1 MIRTFLTSKYLQ
13 LAGIIAVLLLAT
25 AHRTNAGSAVH
36 PQSENQADA
45 ANSHVQRGL
54 ELARTGDL
62 ESAER
67 ELRKAVESNPADAAA
82 LSSLATVL
90 AMEKKFDESTVFFT
104 RALKI
109 NPGDL
114 RSREYLAANL
124 WQSHRYVE
132 AKQSLKIIL
141 STNPDDAQAKLLLGM
156 VSENSGD
163 YVTAAAMLAGVPE
176 LTLGHP
182 EAAVALAKSYY
193 HLGKRDKAADSL
205 RAMVGGSTG
214 NDGLLLGAQLADEMR
229 DYDTAQ
235 LLLARIPPG
244 SSEVGLARYRL
255 ALVKFHAGKYKES
268 ETILQDLR
276 NAGQQTGDVLRL
288 LGWCYQRQN
297 HSDQAIAIFRE
308 AVRLNPSDEQN
319 FLDLGTLLLENRSF
333 GPALELAKRTTD
345 AFPASANALRL
356 LGSIQLASEQF
367 TDAMKTYSRALSL
380 DPHNI
385 AGILGLAKA
394 QAGAGMEKEA
404 LATTENASRKFP
416 GNAELELELALLL
429 LKQGEAGDTNSQAR
443 AEQLLRAATK
453 HDPALPEPQIQLG
466 ELGLRRGEIAV
477 ALEHLQNAVKLSPD
491 SARAHFSL
499 ARGYRRAGRNEDAAK
514 ETALFDKL
522 KKSEAPR
529 PAPSSADTPVK
540 E

>member
-1 MIRTFLTSKYLQ
+1 MTRIFIIPKYLR
-13 LAGIIAVLLLAT
+13 LAAIVAGLFHASLY
-25 AHRTNAGSAVH
+25 RTNAGPAVH
-36 PQSENQADA
+36 PLIERQGDA
-45 ANSHVQRGL
+45 AENHVERGL

-62 ESAER
+62 ESAEL
-67 ELRKAVESNPADAAA
+67 ELRKAVELKRSDAAI

-90 AMEKKFDESTVFFT
+90 AMEKKFDESTVLLA

-124 WQSHRYVE
+124 WQLHRYVE
-132 AKQSLKIIL
+132 AKQNLKIIL
-141 STNPDDAQAKLLLGM
+141 SADPTDAQAKLLLGM

-163 YVTAAAMLAGVPE
+163 YDTAATMLAAVPE
-176 LTLGHP
+176 LTRGHP
-182 EAAVALAKSYY
+182 EATVALAKSYY

-205 RAMVGGSTG
+205 REMAGDSAGK
-214 NDGLLLGAQLADEMR
+214 DGLLLGAQVADQMQ

-235 LLLARIPPG
+235 LLLAGIPRNSPD
-244 SSEVGLARYRL
+244 VGIARYRL
-255 ALVKFHAGKYKES
+255 ALVKFHAGKYEES
-268 ETILQDLR
+268 EAILQDLR
-276 NAGQQTGDVLRL
+276 SAGQETGDILRL

-319 FLDLGTLLLENRSF
+319 FVDLGVLLLANRSF
-333 GPALELAKRTTD
+333 GPALELARRTAD
-345 AFPASANALRL
+345 AFPDSANALRL

-367 TDAMKTYSRALSL
+367 TDAMKTYSRSLSL
-380 DPHNI
+380 ESQST

-404 LATTENASRKFP
+404 RTTMETASREFP
-416 GNAELELELALLL
+416 GNADLELELALLL
-429 LKQGEAGDTNSQAR
+429 LKQGEAGNANSQAR
-443 AEQLLRAATK
+443 AEQLLRAAAK
-453 HDPALPEPQIQLG
+453 HDPTQAEAQIQLG
-466 ELGLRRGEIAV
+466 ELELRRGETKV
-477 ALEHLQNAVKLSPD
+477 ALEHLQNAVKLSPE

-499 ARGYRRAGRNEDAAK
+499 ARGYRRAGRNEEAAK

-522 KKSEAPR
+522 KKSEASR
-529 PAPSSADTPVK
+529 PAPSSPDTLLK